1 MHTPIRPRN
10 RWSLWRL
17 RATAGPFRPIPTT
30 HLAWALALGLAVSL
44 GGGCASA
51 PKLGT
56 GGSVVAGATG
66 GPDGRATGALER
78 CDAPLATIAL
88 VERNQDTNAQ
98 LLALLSPDL
107 SVPASPVPLL
117 RLLIQQS
124 NCFQV
129 VDRAGGLQTIDI
141 ERQLAREG
149 RLAEGGEFAG
159 AQLVA
164 ADYSLTPHLVFA
176 NDEAGGLNWAGM
188 LVGGLLSPVIGPA
201 GVLAAGVNRDR
212 SEAQVVMFLTDNRS
226 GIQLAAAEG
235 SATTFDWSYFGLGD
249 GESGSL
255 NAGGWANTAKGKIV
269 AGALL
274 DGLNK
279 IVQIVRDRTP

>member
-1 MHTPIRPRN
+1 MHALIHTRN
-10 RWSLWRL
+10 LRSLR
-17 RATAGPFRPIPTT
+17 RREANARRFRPIPTT
-30 HLAWALALGLAVSL
+30 HPAWALALGLAVSL
-44 GGGCASA
+44 GGGCSSA

-56 GGSVVAGATG
+56 GGSMIAGAAG
-66 GPDGRATGALER
+66 GPGGQSTGALER

-88 VERNQDTNAQ
+88 VERDQDTNAQ

-107 SVPASPVPLL
+107 SVPASPIPLL

-124 NCFQV
+124 NCFRV

-141 ERQLAREG
+141 EHQLAREG

-159 AQLVA
+159 PQLVP

-176 NDEAGGLNWAGM
+176 NDKAGRLSWAGM

-201 GVLAAGVNRDR
+201 GMLAAGVNRDR

-235 SATTFDWSYFGLGD
+235 SATTFDWSFLGFGD
-249 GESGSL
+249 GEDGAMG
-255 NAGGWANTAKGKIV
+255 AGGWANTAKGKIV

-279 IVQIVRDRTP
+279 IVHIVRDQTP